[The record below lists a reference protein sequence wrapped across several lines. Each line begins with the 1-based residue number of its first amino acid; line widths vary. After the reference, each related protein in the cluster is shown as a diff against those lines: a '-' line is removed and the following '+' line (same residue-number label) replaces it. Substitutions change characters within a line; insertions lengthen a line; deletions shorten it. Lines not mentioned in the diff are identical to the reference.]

1 MAPRMNGSEKAH
13 GGMGMQKARTPSY
26 LITTLYDVIAAIQD
40 GLSPDDDA
48 LVVATVMYLLRSG
61 RLAWRGQAS
70 GRPGL
75 SQCVALGA
83 MPRVTSLTTM
93 ETSWSPDPREECT
106 L

>member
-1 MAPRMNGSEKAH
+1 MAPMMNGSTKAY
-13 GGMGMQKARTPSY
+13 GGTGMQKAGTPAY

-40 GLSPDDDA
+40 GLSPDDDT
-48 LVVATVMYLLRSG
+48 LVVATVVDLLRSG

-75 SQCVALGA
+75 SRCAALGA